1 MNRLVE
7 SSIEF
12 LLREPDKHLNNWLS
26 RAETYFPMIER
37 IFAEEGVPE
46 ELKYLA
52 MVESGLNPRAKSWAR
67 AVGMWQFIGAT
78 GRAYDLNVNGW
89 VDDRMDPEKSTRAA
103 ARHLKDLHKMF
114 GDWQLAL
121 AGYNYSPG
129 KLRRALRR
137 AEASLGRKATFWDI
151 YTDIPRETRNY
162 VPMFIATSLI
172 VSHPEEFNLK
182 SVEPGPPYAYH
193 VVPVYG
199 MHQLSTLADL
209 AGTSTASI
217 KALNP
222 SLTRSGLP
230 PSSAAFLLRIPTGT
244 YDSFVAN
251 YEKLPKDIRKPA
263 TEHVVRKGET
273 LSEIAVRYGTSVTK
287 LKQQNGIQ
295 GSNIRI
301 GQRLAVPL
309 LDYSGSTDESL
320 IAQADGALVQY
331 GPRNMRPISAAP
343 RTTLPT
349 PVKTVAAKTTRRSTP
364 SGQKTTYRVKSG
376 DTLSEIAREHG
387 VSLSKLRGWNNIRG
401 SRIRVGQRLT
411 IYSDSGPKKVTH
423 TVKQGE
429 TLVKIANRYSVSVS
443 NLREWNSIKGST
455 IYAGQRLVVFQG

>member
-1 MNRLVE
+1 
-7 SSIEF
+7 
-12 LLREPDKHLNNWLS
+12 
-26 RAETYFPMIER
+26 
-37 IFAEEGVPE
+37 
-46 ELKYLA
+46 
-52 MVESGLNPRAKSWAR
+52 
-67 AVGMWQFIGAT
+67 
-78 GRAYDLNVNGW
+78 
-89 VDDRMDPEKSTRAA
+89 
-103 ARHLKDLHKMF
+103 
-114 GDWQLAL
+114 
-121 AGYNYSPG
+121 
-129 KLRRALRR
+129 
-137 AEASLGRKATFWDI
+137 
-151 YTDIPRETRNY
+151 
-162 VPMFIATSLI
+162 
-172 VSHPEEFNLK
+172 
-182 SVEPGPPYAYH
+182 
-193 VVPVYG
+193 
-199 MHQLSTLADL
+199 
-209 AGTSTASI
+209 
-217 KALNP
+217 
-222 SLTRSGLP
+222 
-230 PSSAAFLLRIPTGT
+230 
-244 YDSFVAN
+244 
-251 YEKLPKDIRKPA
+251 LPKDVRKPA

-349 PVKTVAAKTTRRSTP
+349 PVKTVASKSTRSSTP

-387 VSLSKLRGWNNIRG
+387 VSLSKLRSWNNIRG

-423 TVKQGE
+423 TVKRGE

-455 IYAGQRLVVFQG
+455 IYTGQRLVVFQG